1 MNVHISTDKLNIK
14 LPHIEST
21 EGKITTITRLIN
33 YFRIKKMRKLLNSE
47 LERKSVEQF
56 RNTQKAPFI
65 IVLDNVRSQS
75 NVGSI
80 FRTADAFLTE
90 AIYLCGITACP
101 PHREIQKTALGA
113 TESVAWKYFRET
125 AEAIKELK
133 EMGYRIIAVEQTE
146 ESTELQNLSL
156 DNHYRYALVFGHE
169 VNGVDQ
175 QIVNACDHCVEI
187 PQFGTKHSFNIAI
200 SVGIVLWE
208 LNKPIPG
215 FPVTRDSL
223 SSKGEG

>member
-1 MNVHISTDKLNIK
+1 
-14 LPHIEST
+14 
-21 EGKITTITRLIN
+21 
-33 YFRIKKMRKLLNSE
+33 MRKLLNHE
-47 LERKSVEQF
+47 LERKTVEQF
-56 RNTQKAPFI
+56 RTAEKAPFI

-90 AIYLCGITACP
+90 AIYLCGITSCP

-113 TESVAWKYFRET
+113 TESVTWKYYSKT
-125 AEAIKELK
+125 ADAISELK
-133 EMGYRIIAVEQTE
+133 GRGYKIIALEQTD
-146 ESTELQNLSL
+146 ESVVLQNLHL
-156 DNHYRYALVFGHE
+156 ENDQRYALIFGHE

-175 QIVNACDHCVEI
+175 EILNNCDLCAEI

-208 LNKPIPG
+208 LNKKRL
-215 FPVTRDSL
+215 PV
-223 SSKGEG
+223 

>member
-1 MNVHISTDKLNIK
+1 
-14 LPHIEST
+14 
-21 EGKITTITRLIN
+21 
-33 YFRIKKMRKLLNSE
+33 MRKLINRE
-47 LERKSVEQF
+47 LHRKTLEQF
-56 RNTQKAPFI
+56 RKTKKAPFI

-90 AIYLCGITACP
+90 AIYLCGITSSP

-113 TESVAWKYFRET
+113 TESVFWEYFPET
-125 AEAIKELK
+125 STAVNELK
-133 EMGYRIIAVEQTE
+133 AKGYKIVAVEQAE
-146 ESTELQNLSL
+146 GSIALQDLQIEN
-156 DNHYRYALVFGHE
+156 NQKYALVFGHE

-175 QIVNACDHCVEI
+175 EILNNCDLCVEI

-208 LNKPIPG
+208 VNKK
-215 FPVTRDSL
+215 RDSL
-223 SSKGEG
+223 ESPFKIF